1 MRVVGIGDNVADH
14 YLHTST
20 IYPGGCAYNFSAFA
34 AMDGAEAGF
43 LGVFRDDL
51 AGRHNHEVAREIG
64 INVER
69 SRVFHGTTM
78 LPKVDIVD
86 GDRVFPEFE
95 FADAMEIPILL
106 TARDFD
112 YIRTFDLVHT
122 SIFSSVEQH
131 FEALADTGVPLSL
144 DFSDEFSPFLL
155 KWTCPHLTFAE
166 LSCSH
171 LSEAETRATISQVH
185 GYGTPYVIATRGGD
199 GAFFSDGHD
208 IYFRKAVLM
217 DATDTMAAGDSFIAS
232 FLCSYRAWQLAA
244 PTNPQDPERRHAAE
258 SALAHASNFAA
269 RVCLI
274 DGSFGHGL
282 AYPPSTD
289 QEAAAH

>member
-1 MRVVGIGDNVADH
+1 MRALGIGDNVADH

-34 AMDGAEAGF
+34 SIDGAEAGF
-43 LGVFRDDL
+43 LGVFRDDI
-51 AGRHNHEVAREIG
+51 AGRHNHEVAGQMG

-95 FADAMEIPILL
+95 FADALEIPILL
-106 TARDFD
+106 NARDFD
-112 YIRTFDLVHT
+112 YVRTFDLVHT

-144 DFSDEFSPFLL
+144 DFSDEFNPFLL
-155 KWTCPHLTFAE
+155 EWTCPHLTFAE

-171 LSEAETRATISQVH
+171 LSESETRETISQVH

-199 GAFFSDGHD
+199 GAFFSDAHD
-208 IYFRKAVLM
+208 VYFHKAVLVE
-217 DATDTMAAGDSFIAS
+217 ATDTMAAGDSFIAS
-232 FLCSYRAWQLAA
+232 FLCAYRAWQLTAETT
-244 PTNPQDPERRHAAE
+244 PGDTERRRAAE
-258 SALAHASNFAA
+258 SALAHASEFAG

-282 AYPPSTD
+282 AYLPSTD
-289 QEAAAH
+289 PQPAAH